1 MIDRKSTSGW
11 CVAVGLCLTL
21 VASVFGQ
28 QAGAEKR
35 LADKNYRIGSGDVLQ
50 IEVAGEPELKRK
62 VKVMEQG
69 TIKLPYI
76 EHELKV
82 EGLTEAQLTALLKQ
96 EYLVILKDP
105 QITVYIEEYGARV
118 AAIVGAVNH
127 PKRVPLTRELRVFDL
142 ISEGG
147 GLNDKAGTVI
157 HLIHTKPA
165 LGEASSSAANQEGIE
180 IIDLRELVRRPELNR
195 VIRDGDVLNVPE
207 AGIFYVSGNVNKPG
221 AFQLKDTIKLS
232 QALAMAGGMA
242 PDSKKKE
249 IRLFRTTDPSR
260 PVQLAQV
267 INWHEIEKDP
277 SKDIILQPYDVILV
291 PEATSTKSARSLL
304 QTFVGGLANAA
315 GLGVIR

>member
-1 MIDRKSTSGW
+1 MIDCKTTSG
-11 CVAVGLCLTL
+11 CFVAVGFSLTL
-21 VASVFGQ
+21 VASLFGQ
-28 QAGAEKR
+28 QVGAEKQI
-35 LADKNYRIGSGDVLQ
+35 ADKNYRIGAGDVLQ

-82 EGLTEAQLTALLKQ
+82 EGLTEVQLTALLRQ

-105 QITVYIEEYGARV
+105 QITIYIEEYGARV

-127 PKRVPLTRELRVFDL
+127 PKRVPLTRELRLFDL

-147 GLNDKAGTVI
+147 GLSDKAGTVI

-165 LGEASSSAANQEGIE
+165 LGETGSSAANQEGIE

-207 AGIFYVSGNVNKPG
+207 AGVFYVSGNVNKPG
-221 AFQLKDTIKLS
+221 AFQLKETIKLS

-242 PDSKKKE
+242 PGSKKKE
-249 IRLFRTTDPSR
+249 IQLFRTTDPGR

-277 SKDIILQPYDVILV
+277 SKDIVLQPYDVILV
-291 PEATSTKSARSLL
+291 PEATATKSARTLL

-315 GLGVIR
+315 GLGIIR